1 MAPISQTHPSPIWHM
16 GDAIQALCD
25 KFGAH
30 GPFAD
35 LFSLMGQTDLD
46 KIRHVATS
54 VWGTDGQ
61 HSGQVAGSLLAV
73 QHDLSYAAHDAT
85 PSWTG
90 DANKAFAGSMD
101 NLAKFF
107 GTAGQDACDVG
118 ETLKKFADDADVSIG
133 DGVAAVT
140 GLIGAVVGALAG
152 LAAGAITGPGD
163 PVAAVVGAIVGLII
177 GLAFAYFGT
186 LLPKIANCLSDMTDL
201 AGQEP
206 PTFKE

>member
-16 GDAIQALCD
+16 GDEIQALFD
-25 KFGAH
+25 KLGTH

-35 LFSLMGQTDLD
+35 LFALMSHTDLD
-46 KIRHVATS
+46 TIRHVATT
-54 VWGTDGQ
+54 VWGVDDQQPGKVGGALDEV
-61 HSGQVAGSLLAV
+61 SK
-73 QHDLSYAAHDAT
+73 DLDYAAHDAT

-90 DANKAFAGSMD
+90 SANKAFAGSMES
-101 NLAKFF
+101 LSKFF
-107 GTAGQDACDVG
+107 GTAGQDSYHVG
-118 ETLKKFADDADVSIG
+118 QGLKKFADDADTSLG

-140 GLIGAVVGALAG
+140 GVIGALAG
-152 LAAGAITGPGD
+152 GIAGLVFGLITGPAE
-163 PVAAVVGAIVGLII
+163 PLVATVGAIIGLII

-186 LLPKIANCLSDMTDL
+186 LLPKIVNCLSDMSDL